1 MPGFEALSWKNAL
14 VAALALAG
22 LGLVAASGPSPKP
35 AQNAWETLE
44 PGLELG
50 VFPSPRP
57 SVAGDSKVR
66 ALRIDPARFRL
77 KLLNASAPGQGKPLT
92 ARDWCLRNDLVA
104 AINASMY
111 QQDLR
116 TSVSLMRTGG
126 HVNNPSLTKDK
137 AVLAFDPKSDGAPPV
152 KMIDRG
158 CEDFP
163 AWKDRYATLVQ
174 SIRMISCDRKNVWSR
189 QPVQW
194 SIAAI
199 GLDRSGRVLFL
210 HSRSPY
216 SPHDLINIL
225 LALPLDLAGAMYVE
239 GGPEAQLFVRS
250 GKRETELV
258 GSFETGFFENDGNDH
273 AWPVPNV
280 IGVVRK

>member
-1 MPGFEALSWKNAL
+1 MPGIRALSWRNAL
-14 VAALALAG
+14 VAVLALAG
-22 LGLVAASGPSPKP
+22 VAFVAASGPSPKP
-35 AQNAWETLE
+35 AQNAWEVLE

-57 SVAGDSKVR
+57 ATAGDAKVR

-77 KLLNASAPGQGKPLT
+77 QLLNASAPGQGKPLT
-92 ARDWCLRNDLVA
+92 ARDWCLRNNLVA

-111 QQDLR
+111 QQNLR
-116 TSVSLMRTGG
+116 TSVSLMRTRS
-126 HVNNPSLTKDK
+126 HVNNPSLTGDK
-137 AVLAFDPKSDGAPPV
+137 AVLAFDAKSSGIPPV
-152 KMIDRG
+152 KIIDRG
-158 CEDFP
+158 CEDFA

-199 GLDRSGRVLFL
+199 GLDRRGRVLFL

-216 SPHDLINIL
+216 SPHDLIDIL

-250 GKRETELV
+250 GKRQTELV
-258 GSFETGFFENDGNDH
+258 GSYETGFFESDTNDH

-280 IGVVRK
+280 IGVMRK

>member
-1 MPGFEALSWKNAL
+1 MPGLEALSWKNAL

-22 LGLVAASGPSPKP
+22 VGLIAAAGPSPKP
-35 AQNAWETLE
+35 AQNAWEVLE

-50 VFPSPRP
+50 VFPAPRP
-57 SVAGDSKVR
+57 ASAGDSRVR

-111 QQDLR
+111 QKDLR
-116 TSVSLMRTGG
+116 TSVSLMRTRG
-126 HVNNPSLTKDK
+126 HVNNSHLSKDK

-152 KMIDRG
+152 KLIDRG
-158 CEDFP
+158 CEDFA
-163 AWKDRYATLVQ
+163 AWKDRYTTLVQ
-174 SIRMISCDRKNVWSR
+174 NIRMISCDRKNVWSR

-199 GLDRSGRVLFL
+199 GLDRQGRVLFL

-225 LALPLDLAGAMYVE
+225 LDLPLDLAGAMYVE

-258 GSFETGFFENDGNDH
+258 GSYETGFFESDTNDH